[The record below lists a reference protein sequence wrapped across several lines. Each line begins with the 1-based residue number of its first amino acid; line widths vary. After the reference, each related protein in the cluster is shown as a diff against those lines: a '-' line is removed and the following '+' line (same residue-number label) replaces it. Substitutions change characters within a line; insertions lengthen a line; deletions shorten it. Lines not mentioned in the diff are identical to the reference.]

1 MLVPT
6 QDWPN
11 GLHTTLR
18 RLNDA
23 GFESVLVGGSVRDLM
38 LHRPVH
44 DWDVA
49 TAATPEQVATV
60 FARTV
65 PTGERHGTITVL
77 VDDLAIE
84 VTTFRL
90 EGNYSDGRRPDSVT
104 FTNSLTEDLKRRDFT
119 INAMAARTD
128 GTVFDP
134 LHGLSDLQHHLIRAV
149 GTPGRRFTEDALR
162 IFRGLRLAAELAFD
176 VHRDTLLAMKAHH
189 SSLGRIA
196 RERIGAEMARLLA
209 ACDKY
214 TLKLLADGPWLNELA
229 PPWPMA
235 RDAMAQMPQ
244 MAQPMRHAFQDN
256 TWLADTDR
264 DFWRQVGVFAAVARH
279 AGWSPESSAKASRA
293 MAWPRRFQAAASAV
307 VKLFADDVS
316 SWSDATW
323 QLHLFRDS
331 PEVVFAACAIQDS
344 DACHPEPLRQR
355 RFMAAFRD
363 RPIQS
368 QQDLQ
373 ISGREILQLGV
384 SGPAVGHIKSVLL
397 REVLTRQLKNTP
409 TALAKRARELV
420 AHQAEEGDA
429 K

>member
-11 GLHTTLR
+11 GLHTTLH

-49 TAATPEQVATV
+49 TAATPEQVAAV

-65 PTGERHGTITVL
+65 PTGERHGTTTVL

-90 EGNYSDGRRPDSVT
+90 EGRYSDGRRPDSVV

-134 LHGLSDLQHHLIRAV
+134 LRGLSDLQQHLIRAV

-162 IFRGLRLAAELAFD
+162 IFRGLRLAAELSFD
-176 VHRDTLLAMKAHH
+176 VQRDTLCAMEAHH

-214 TLKLLADGPWLNELA
+214 TLQVLADGPWLDVLA

-235 RDAMAQMPQ
+235 RDAMAQMPR
-244 MAQPMRHAFQDN
+244 MAQPMRQAFQDN
-256 TWLADTDR
+256 TWLSETDR
-264 DFWRQVGVFAAVARH
+264 DFWRQVAVFAAVAGP
-279 AGWSPESSAKASRA
+279 AGWSPETCAKASRA

-307 VKLFADDVS
+307 VKLLADDVS

-331 PEVVFAACAIQDS
+331 PEVVFAACAIEDS
-344 DACHPEPLRQR
+344 CAHDTESLRQQ
-355 RFMAAFRD
+355 RFTAAFRD

-368 QQDLQ
+368 QQELQ
-373 ISGREILQLGV
+373 ISGRDILQLGV
-384 SGPAVGHIKSVLL
+384 SGPAVGNIKSVLL
-397 REVLTRQLKNTP
+397 REVLTRQLENTP
-409 TALAKRARELV
+409 ITLLERAREL
-420 AHQAEEGDA
+420 ATHHDEEGDA